1 MNTETIEARARA
13 DRAVLSVDLT
23 QADLF
28 VIAVALS
35 MSANRMD
42 LLDCQEMVTE
52 FRGVLDKLR
61 EMLVQMG
68 ATE

>member
-35 MSANRMD
+35 MAANRMD